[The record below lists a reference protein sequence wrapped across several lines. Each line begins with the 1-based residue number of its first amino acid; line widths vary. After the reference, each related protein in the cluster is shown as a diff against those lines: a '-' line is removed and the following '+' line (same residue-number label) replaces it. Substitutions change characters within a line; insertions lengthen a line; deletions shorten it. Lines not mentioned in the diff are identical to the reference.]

1 MVAERV
7 VSPVFVGRGEES
19 AALAAAL
26 DTAVGQGPA
35 VALVAGE
42 AGIGKSRL
50 LAEFARS
57 LGPGVRVA
65 EGACAELG
73 SDGLPYAP
81 FVTVLRRLI
90 RLDGVLP
97 GPYRQ
102 LARWFPGLGEPG
114 DAEGGKH
121 RLYEEILT
129 LIERV
134 AADRP
139 LVVLIEDLHWAD
151 AATREL
157 LGFLARNLTQP
168 GVLLAITHR
177 PPGPGDGRLGPLLA
191 ELSRRPR
198 TTSLRLER
206 LDRRGVARQLAA
218 ILGAEPGPD
227 TVRRVHARSEGNPLF
242 VEALARA
249 GERTPD
255 SLRDLLLYGP
265 RSLPGPA
272 RDLLGVASVAGGR
285 AGHRLLARVSGRD
298 GAELDALLRELVDRS
313 LLLTA
318 HDGYDFRHALIR
330 HVVYEDL
337 LPGERARLHARY
349 AEALHGTGAHA
360 ELAAHAHAAGDHRTA
375 LTAAFHAAAQ
385 ARASYAYEEQVRMLE
400 QVLQLWDPGVPLG
413 CDRVG
418 VLTEA
423 AQACMLSGDYARG
436 IGYASAGLAAVDE
449 RREPARAAQ
458 LLEHR
463 GRLRHRLDGTGVT
476 DWEQALRLLP
486 ATPDTPAPAATPAT
500 AMPAAP
506 GTSAASAAPAAATP
520 DASAAPGTRA
530 TPETASAAA
539 MPADRPADVRRGQ
552 LLGVLAMGLLPEED
566 RARSSFE
573 EALAIGRRTGD
584 ATVTIRGL
592 LGVASMTGDL
602 ALLAEAR
609 TLAGRL
615 DGHDLLMTVPMYE
628 ATLHT
633 KAGEHH
639 RAAEA
644 ARDGIRH
651 ARRYGLG
658 RSRGAELARYAGRS
672 LILAG
677 RWQEAETLLRE
688 SLQEDPPP
696 LSRHALLVLSGY
708 LSLLRGDVPAAARA
722 AADAEAATSAE
733 HSGSASLFPR
743 HQLLCLLAVAQGDPE
758 RADLLLERALA
769 DPALARVYSSDARP
783 VLIAGALVQ
792 RASLAAGPGREPR
805 RRVARRQAEL
815 AAADAALGVDGR
827 LDHAWQVML
836 HALIGDDGWDEAAEA
851 WQELGQPYELAL
863 SLFHG
868 ARAALEAGDR
878 PAATAR
884 LGQAATLAA
893 DLGAGPLARDI
904 ALLGRPRSAT
914 GGLTEREHDV
924 LRLIAEGLSN
934 RLIAARLHISP
945 STAGVHV
952 SHILA
957 KLGASTR
964 TEAAAIAFREGL
976 TGDGQTGE
984 GKSGHSTA

>member
-1 MVAERV
+1 M

-177 PPGPGDGRLGPLLA
+177 PPGPGDGQLGPLLA

-285 AGHRLLARVSGRD
+285 AGHRLLARVSGKD

-413 CDRVG
+413 CDRAG

-486 ATPDTPAPAATPAT
+486 ATAI
-500 AMPAAP
+500 PAAP
-506 GTSAASAAPAAATP
+506 G
-520 DASAAPGTRA
+520 ASAAPGTRA

-539 MPADRPADVRRGQ
+539 MPADVQRGQ

-573 EALAIGRRTGD
+573 EALSIGRRTGD

-602 ALLAEAR
+602 TLLAEAR

-722 AADAEAATSAE
+722 AADAEAAASAE

-792 RASLAAGPGREPR
+792 RARLAAGPGREPR

-815 AAADAALGVDGR
+815 AAADVALGVDGR
-827 LDHAWQVML
+827 LDRAWQVML

-904 ALLGRPRSAT
+904 ALLGRPRPAT

-934 RLIAARLHISP
+934 RRIAARLHISP

-964 TEAAAIAFREGL
+964 TEAAAIAFRDGL

-984 GKSGHSTA
+984 GLTGPFTA